1 MKNTDNIYD
10 GELTTED
17 AKIIFLQLP
26 IKVLLQPMKMRQK
39 YYKDNYSREI
49 TLIAGCRMSEKS
61 DPIKKFLPE
70 IASKI
75 YGICKT
81 CKIKCIFL

>member
-49 TLIAGCRMSEKS
+49 
-61 DPIKKFLPE
+61 
-70 IASKI
+70 
-75 YGICKT
+75 
-81 CKIKCIFL
+81 

>member
-10 GELTTED
+10 GELSTED

-39 YYKDNYSREI
+39 YYKDNYRREM
-49 TLIAGCRMSEKS
+49 TLIARCSMSENRVVS
-61 DPIKKFLPE
+61 
-70 IASKI
+70 
-75 YGICKT
+75 
-81 CKIKCIFL
+81 